1 MSFVVAGAIVAGTGV
16 AGKLISGLS
25 GGKKRRAEQ
34 RAAQDAFDTQ
44 MKAYSSFDITNPYA
58 NLTNPGANLSTPAA
72 SLSNPAANLTNF
84 AAGMQ
89 NTAVG
94 AQNFASQ
101 MENTAEDLTVDQ
113 RAAEFAAQQQQQG
126 LSQTLGGLRGAAGS
140 SGIAAL
146 AQSLAGQQSQN
157 LQAASASI
165 GQQEQANRQLAAQQ
179 GAQIQQA
186 IAAESTANQ
195 AREIDQASQN
205 QILAAQMGSANQMAG
220 VDIAQQNQILAA
232 QQAQSNQQFGA
243 TMGFEGQ
250 ALSAQGAAQQQQM
263 QLDQIGTQ
271 LSFAANRKGFAD
283 QARAQAKQ
291 NAVGAFG
298 DLTGI
303 GTSMISDRR
312 LKKNIKLIKKSP
324 KGYNVYSFEYKNKKY
339 GEGVFQGVMADEVP
353 KEFTVK
359 NSEGYSEV
367 YYSKLDVEFKRI
379 GIWQ

>member
-1 MSFVVAGAIVAGTGV
+1 MSFIVAGSIIAGTGV

-34 RAAQDAFDTQ
+34 RNANAAFDQQ
-44 MKAYSSFDITNPYA
+44 MKAYSSFDITNPYS
-58 NLTNPGANLSTPAA
+58 NLTNPGANLSSPAS
-72 SLSNPAANLTNF
+72 SLSNSAANLTNF

-94 AQNFASQ
+94 ATNFASQ
-101 MENTAEDLTVDQ
+101 MENTAEDLTVNTQ
-113 RAAEFAAQQQQQG
+113 QAEFQAQQQQQG
-126 LSQTLGGLRGAAGS
+126 LANTLGSMRGAAGS

-165 GQQEQANRQLAAQQ
+165 GQQEASNRQLAAQQ
-179 GAQIQQA
+179 GANIQQA
-186 IAAESTANQ
+186 IAGESSINQ

-205 QILAAQMGSANQMAG
+205 QILSAQMGSANQMAG

-250 ALSAQGAAQQQQM
+250 SLSAQGAAQQQQM

-271 LSFAANRKGFAD
+271 LSFAANRKGSAD

-291 NAVGAFG
+291 NAVSAFG
-298 DLTGI
+298 DLTGF
-303 GTSMISDRR
+303 GSSMVSDRK

-324 KGYNVYSFEYKNKKY
+324 QGYNVYSFEYKNKKY

-359 NSEGYSEV
+359 NSKGDSEV

>member
-1 MSFVVAGAIVAGTGV
+1 MSMIAAGIIAGVGV
-16 AGKLISGLS
+16 TGKLISGLS

-34 RAAQDAFDTQ
+34 RNAQEAFDTQ
-44 MKAYSSFDITNPYA
+44 MQRFSSFDITNPYA
-58 NLTNPGANLSTPAA
+58 NIANPAANLSTPAA
-72 SLSNPAANLTNF
+72 DLANPAANLTNF
-84 AAGMQ
+84 AAGLQ

-113 RAAEFAAQQQQQG
+113 RAAQFQAQQQQQG
-126 LSQTLGGLRGAAGS
+126 LSNILAGARGAAGS

-157 LQAASASI
+157 LQAAAASI
-165 GQQEQANRQLAAQQ
+165 GQQEAENRRIAAQQ

-186 IAAESTANQ
+186 IAAESAANQ
-195 AREIDQASQN
+195 ARAIDQASEN
-205 QILAAQMGSANQMAG
+205 QILAAQMGSTNQLAG

-232 QQAQSNQQFGA
+232 QQAQANQQFGA
-243 TMGFEGQ
+243 QMGFDAQ
-250 ALSAQGAAQQQQM
+250 VLSAQGAAQQQQM

-271 LSFAANRKGFAD
+271 LSFAANRKAAAD
-283 QARAQAKQ
+283 QARAQARQ
-291 NAVGAFG
+291 NAVSVFG
-298 DLTGI
+298 DLTGL

-353 KEFTVK
+353 KEFTIE
-359 NSEGYSEV
+359 NSEGYNEV

>member
-1 MSFVVAGAIVAGTGV
+1 MIAAGIIAGVGIG
-16 AGKLISGLS
+16 GKLISGLS

-34 RAAQDAFDTQ
+34 RNANAAFDQQ
-44 MKAYSSFDITNPYA
+44 MKNYSSFDITNPYS
-58 NLTNPGANLSTPAA
+58 NLTNPGANLSAPASGLQNTA
-72 SLSNPAANLTNF
+72 SGLTNF
-84 AAGMQ
+84 ASGMQ

-94 AQNFASQ
+94 ATNFASQ
-101 MENTAEDLTVDQ
+101 TENTFEDSTVNSQ
-113 RAAEFAAQQQQQG
+113 QAEFLAQKEQKG
-126 LSQTLGGLRGAAGS
+126 LSNTLTSLKGAAGS

-165 GQQEQANRQLAAQQ
+165 GQQEASNRQLAAQQ
-179 GAQIQQA
+179 GANIQQA
-186 IAAESTANQ
+186 IAGESSMNQ
-195 AREIDQASQN
+195 SRAIDQASQN
-205 QILAAQMGSANQMAG
+205 QILSAQMGSANQMAG

-271 LSFAANRKGFAD
+271 LSFAANRKGSAD

-291 NAVGAFG
+291 NAVSAFG
-298 DLTGI
+298 DVASFGASLA
-303 GTSMISDRR
+303 SDRR

-324 KGYNVYSFEYKNKKY
+324 QGYNVYSFEYKNKKY

-353 KEFTVK
+353 KDFTVK